1 MPPLSTSRV
10 RFGVLELDVKT
21 RELHHEGQTVVLQ
34 EQPFRVL
41 LLLLERGSEV
51 VTREDIKSKLWPN
64 DTMVDFDRGINA
76 AVKNLRRALSDSP
89 DTPNYIQTLPRLGY
103 RLLAPVSGSSP
114 RPRQSSASWKRMKA
128 TRQVAGVPSGPRGA
142 GPARRFRII
151 ACWK

>member
-1 MPPLSTSRV
+1 M
-10 RFGVLELDVKT
+10 
-21 RELHHEGQTVVLQ
+21 LQ

-103 RLLAPVSGSSP
+103 RLLAPVEWVESSP
-114 RPRQSSASWKRMKA
+114 AAIERKLEADESDGVERWRRQM
-128 TRQVAGVPSGPRGA
+128 AGVPSGPRGA